1 MQRLDGI
8 NLVIVS
14 GSNEVQECLHDVF
27 MTLGANV
34 VLCGFLDLSFV
45 NQLECDIKADVILI
59 EMCDAFEEDEEALDQ
74 LIETINIPLLFNENT
89 QLDESNDIE
98 MHCGFSVQAI
108 EKLAFKLFKLAQ
120 SSKAEQLLDNDEEKT
135 ERIVLDA
142 YEEEEKTEQIIFQ
155 VQEDEEEKTERIIV
169 QLEDE
174 EEKTERIVF
183 QSKKGTSCA
192 DLGNIGDARVTEKA
206 PELNVWVL
214 GASIGGPE
222 SIKNFLS
229 NIPKD
234 LPVAFVL
241 AQHLGEGFS
250 SLLAAQLDRTSSFN
264 VKEAQD
270 GDALKHG
277 QVCVVPIASRI
288 TITTAGRIKFIQEHW
303 QGFYKPSIDCVINDV
318 TKVFKKNA
326 GVIIFSGMGIDGLKA
341 CQLFFDQYDGLIWAE
356 GSDSCVISS
365 MPDSIRENNLAEYS
379 GSPRALALKITKKY
393 QNNQEV
399 VRVDSTHECTVN
411 VSK

>member
-14 GSNEVQECLHDVF
+14 GSNEIQECLHDVF

-45 NQLECDIKADVILI
+45 NQLECAVKADVILI

-89 QLDESNDIE
+89 QLDESNDTE

-120 SSKAEQLLDNDEEKT
+120 SSKAEKLLDNEEEKT
-135 ERIVLDA
+135 ERIVLDS
-142 YEEEEKTEQIIFQ
+142 YEEEEKTEQIVF
-155 VQEDEEEKTERIIV
+155 
-169 QLEDE
+169 QLEEDG

-183 QSKKGTSCA
+183 QSKKGTTCA
-192 DLGNIGDARVTEKA
+192 DRDSIGDTGATEKT
-206 PELNVWVL
+206 PDLNVWVL

-234 LPVAFVL
+234 LPIAFVL

-277 QVCVVPIASRI
+277 EVCVVPIASRI
-288 TITTAGRIKFIQEHW
+288 TITPAGRIKFIQEHW

-341 CQLFFDQYDGLIWAE
+341 CQLFFDQYNGLIWAE

-393 QNNQEV
+393 QKNQEI
-399 VRVDSTHECTVN
+399 VRLDSTHECTVN